1 MSPKHILVS
10 IAAGA
15 GLLIVGAV
23 AWALSQAV
31 AALIA
36 AHPTVFGLLAL
47 ASAVIVL
54 IGGARILL
62 AIGAQQQA
70 KAWQGKIV
78 RLPNNFPVHVL
89 DVPDLAAELAGRA
102 LDDFYAA
109 ERIRAGVSPTLTHF
123 HQEVHAGPPP
133 ELLGRLLATTP
144 PQSTSAETVPQLV
157 GADAWRGWIDRAPHL
172 LIAGRTEAG
181 KTTLA
186 TAILIDRAL
195 AGDAVL
201 VLDPHYQPGKWAGVP
216 TIGGGNDFEAILRTL
231 PFLVG
236 EMRAR
241 FKEFEQ
247 GRPTEDFQRLTVLID
262 EVPAVV
268 SACMETTPSGGQ
280 KITDQ
285 RWIKFAQRL
294 GSEARKVR
302 ISVILLT
309 QSTLVKDIQ
318 INSQQRDNY
327 LRIGLGDRVPTLL
340 SEEPN
345 SRRRAQLHEL
355 RAGQAHPAAMEWL
368 GEIHMLDTSTVKV
381 LSERSLGPSVQSWA
395 PPALPAPDKQPT
407 APLPAST
414 PAAARAELF
423 PDPPTPPQPIPT
435 DKLPEPTIQEQILM
449 LLDVVPWLTSSEIA
463 ERLHHDD
470 VKVIRVELNKLWR
483 RRSLSRRESAAGKT
497 DHIEWS
503 LSKPLNQLMA
513 ERITI
518 SA

>member
-1 MSPKHILVS
+1 MTPKQIAIS

-15 GLLIVGAV
+15 GLLLVGAV

-36 AHPTVFGLLAL
+36 AHATVFGLLAL

-70 KAWQGKIV
+70 KAAAGAIV

-89 DVPDLAAELAGRA
+89 DVPDLAAELASRA
-102 LDDFYAA
+102 LDDYYAA
-109 ERIRAGVSPTLTHF
+109 ERIRAGVSPTLTHY
-123 HQEVHAGPPP
+123 HNEVHAAPAADILGQ
-133 ELLGRLLATTP
+133 LLSSGSPAP
-144 PQSTSAETVPQLV
+144 AIPDGAPQFVA
-157 GADAWRGWIDRAPHL
+157 ADAWRGWIDRAPHL

-216 TIGGGNDFEAILRTL
+216 TIGGGNNFDAILRTL

-355 RAGQAHPAAMEWL
+355 RIGQPHPAAMEWL

-381 LSERSLGPSVQSWA
+381 LSERAIGPSVQTWT
-395 PPALPAPDKQPT
+395 PPALPAAPAKPPT
-407 APLPAST
+407 APLAAPA

-423 PDPPTPPQPIPT
+423 PDPPAPIPT
-435 DKLPEPTIQEQILM
+435 DKLPEPTTQEQILM

-463 ERLHHDD
+463 QRLAHDD
-470 VKVIRVELNKLWR
+470 VKVVRVELSTLWR
-483 RRSLSRRESAAGKT
+483 RRSLIRREASAEKS
-497 DHIEWS
+497 DRYEWA

-513 ERITI
+513 ERVAL